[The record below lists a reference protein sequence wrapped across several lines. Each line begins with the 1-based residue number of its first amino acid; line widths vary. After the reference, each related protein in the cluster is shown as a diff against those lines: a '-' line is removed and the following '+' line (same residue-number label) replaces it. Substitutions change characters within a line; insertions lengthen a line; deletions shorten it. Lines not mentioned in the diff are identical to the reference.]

1 MTDREFTAAGFN
13 VERNTP
19 FTGVYIPVEFTQNM
33 KVLGVMIEV
42 RKDILSSERAADVAA
57 ALAKVI
63 RHAEEI
69 AQSEVGRPL

>member
-1 MTDREFTAAGFN
+1 M
-13 VERNTP
+13 
-19 FTGVYIPVEFTQNM
+19 
-33 KVLGVMIEV
+33 
-42 RKDILSSERAADVAA
+42 RKDILSGEREADVAA